1 VGASA
6 LNRGGIVAI
15 AILKRLAGALLL
27 ICGASALIYFTIRS
41 APGNAIDAIT
51 PMGTPPEVQAQL
63 AADFGLDKGPISGFF
78 SWLAQAVQGD
88 FGESLVTSPGA
99 PVLEEA
105 IGAYVSTMVLAIIS
119 LFVCIALALGLA
131 VLLAEEDPKQQKFT
145 GTLYVLTT
153 APCFIVAVFLIE
165 AINRFVQRFIDQAG
179 YVPPEWYALPK
190 ATDSVMPMVF
200 AGVVLILGDGLFM
213 DTFNSIRSQ
222 LNTLKSAQFISA
234 IRSKGARTFPHLARN
249 MLVPLVSCFAA
260 RLPMVLGGVVIVEY
274 IFTLEGAGYLLLEA
288 ARLRD
293 FPLVVGIC
301 VLFTVTVIVVHLIA
315 DLVKAAID
323 PREVARGG

>member
-1 VGASA
+1 M
-6 LNRGGIVAI
+6 AI
-15 AILKRLAGALLL
+15 AVLKRLAGALLL
-27 ICGASALIYFTIRS
+27 ICGASAVIYFTIRS
-41 APGNAIDAIT
+41 APGDAIDAIT
-51 PMGTPPEVQAQL
+51 PMGTPDDVRAQL
-63 AADFGLDKGPISGFF
+63 AADFGLDRGPISGFF
-78 SWLAQAVQGD
+78 SWLSQAAQGNL
-88 FGESLVTSPGA
+88 GESLVTSPGA

-105 IGAYVSTMVLAIIS
+105 LKAYLPTILLAVLA
-119 LFVCIALALGLA
+119 LFVCMLLALGLA
-131 VLLAEEDPKQQKFT
+131 VVLAEENPNQQKLT
-145 GTLYVLTT
+145 GPLYVLTT

-165 AINRFVQRFIDQAG
+165 VVNRFVQRFIDQAG

-190 ATDSVMPMVF
+190 ATDSVMPFVF
-200 AGVVLILGDGLFM
+200 AGIVIILGDGLFM

-222 LNTLKSAQFISA
+222 LNQLRKAQFIVA
-234 IRSKGARTFPHLARN
+234 IRAKGAQTFPHLARN
-249 MLVPLVSCFAA
+249 MMVPLVSCFAA

-301 VLFTVTVIVVHLIA
+301 VLFTVTVIVVHLIS